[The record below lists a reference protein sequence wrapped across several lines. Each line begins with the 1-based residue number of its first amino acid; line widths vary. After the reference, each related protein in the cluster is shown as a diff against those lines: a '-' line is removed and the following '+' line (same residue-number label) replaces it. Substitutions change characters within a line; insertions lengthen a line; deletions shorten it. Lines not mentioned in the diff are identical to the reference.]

1 MDIKHER
8 GEAATF
14 AAARYHP
21 IVAFGAVGDGMIK
34 LHNITV
40 SYQRHPALHHVSGH
54 ITEGSLTAL
63 VGPNGSGK
71 STLLKTL
78 KGILRLEEGTIDYGS
93 IAPADIAYMPQ
104 YHQLEFQFPVSVEE
118 MVLLGNWRRSKLL
131 GGMPKDAIQKMQSAL
146 DAVGLTGFGSRRLN
160 TLSVGQLQR
169 ALFARV
175 IVEDTKVVLLDEPFS
190 AVDNT
195 TTEALWRIIHT
206 WQREGRTIIAAL
218 HDMNEVRIHCPQT
231 LLLAREVIGWGKTE
245 HVLTATNLER
255 AKTMIEAWD
264 DHAPACAA

>member
-8 GEAATF
+8 GKAAIT
-14 AAARYHP
+14 ATADHWS
-21 IVAFGAVGDGMIK
+21 VVDNGLLGDGMIR
-34 LHNITV
+34 LNNITV
-40 SYQRHPALHHVSGH
+40 SYQRHPALHHVSGE
-54 ITEGSLTAL
+54 IAGGSLTAL

-78 KGILRLEEGTIDYGS
+78 KGILKLEEGTIDYGN
-93 IAPADIAYMPQ
+93 IAPADIGFMPQ

-131 GGMPKDAIQKMQSAL
+131 GGMPKDAMQKMQAAL
-146 DAVGLTGFGSRRLN
+146 EAVGLTGFGSRRIN

-175 IVEDTKVVLLDEPFS
+175 IVEDCKVILLDEPFS
-190 AVDNT
+190 AVDSN
-195 TTEALWRIIHT
+195 TTEALWGVVHR
-206 WQREGRTIIAAL
+206 WQQEGRTVIAAL
-218 HDMNEVRIHCPQT
+218 HDIEEVRTHCPQT
-231 LLLAREVIGWGKTE
+231 LLLAREVIAWGATE
-245 HVLTATNLER
+245 TVLNSVNLAR

-264 DHAPACAA
+264 DNAPACAA